1 MEVVGCLSAPSSVSP
16 IFFFYLGIANDQS
29 LGVSVYCIP
38 EYRRHVS
45 PIINFLPLPLSS
57 KSTLSWIGY
66 VYVGLIYSQIKSF
79 ATHAVMRIIFW
90 IDNGCFSFT
99 VEGTICFMDS
109 AGILSILNKGFNMSW
124 LPIANMKELVSFLN
138 EQNSY
143 MCLPYNF
150 AFSLLLVSHIVI
162 LVFNCRPSENPT
174 MFGLFL

>member
-1 MEVVGCLSAPSSVSP
+1 
-16 IFFFYLGIANDQS
+16 
-29 LGVSVYCIP
+29 
-38 EYRRHVS
+38 
-45 PIINFLPLPLSS
+45 
-57 KSTLSWIGY
+57 
-66 VYVGLIYSQIKSF
+66 
-79 ATHAVMRIIFW
+79 
-90 IDNGCFSFT
+90 
-99 VEGTICFMDS
+99 MDS